1 MNAMTTYLMTVESHD
16 EGDLLRVKFGEPAQ
30 NDVITPDAAAA
41 LEVLIESGQMAG
53 GKVLRVN
60 GPMSLPVAFVIAHRV
75 GHLYG
80 AIGVYDPKLGGKYV
94 VSISHNPEYAVGM
107 LLD

>member
-1 MNAMTTYLMTVESHD
+1 MTTYLMNLESLD
-16 EGDLLRVKFGEPAQ
+16 DGDLLRVKFGEPAQ
-30 NDVITPDAAAA
+30 NDAIARDAAAA
-41 LEVLIESGQMAG
+41 LEELIAGGQMVG

-60 GPMSLPVAFVIAHRV
+60 GPMSMPVAFVVAHRV

-80 AIGVYDPKLGGKYV
+80 AIAVYDPKIGGKYV
-94 VSISHNPEYAVGM
+94 VSISHNPEYTVGM